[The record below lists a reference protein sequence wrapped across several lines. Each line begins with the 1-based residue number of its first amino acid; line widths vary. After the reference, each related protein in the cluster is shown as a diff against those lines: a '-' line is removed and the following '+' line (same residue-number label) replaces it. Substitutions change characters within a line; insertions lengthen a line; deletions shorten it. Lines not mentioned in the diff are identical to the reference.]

1 MEIRSISAS
10 EMVLDDFRVAQ
21 LGDQCY
27 LVSAS
32 TIGVVASFA
41 ESTASGMVRCSLH
54 PQIHLVPTQDV
65 KQFEISTWNHAHGC
79 PLLCCEWIVSEVVK
93 QKSQD

>member
-1 MEIRSISAS
+1 
-10 EMVLDDFRVAQ
+10 MVLDDFRVSQ

-27 LVSAS
+27 IVSAN
-32 TIGVVASFA
+32 TIGVVASFT
-41 ESTASGMVRCSLH
+41 ESTATGMVRHSLH
-54 PQIHLVPTQDV
+54 PPIHLVPTQDV
-65 KQFEISTWNHAHGC
+65 KQFKISSRNHAHGC